1 MKKGLVIFT
10 IITLITVISLPVFA
24 SAYTVK
30 ILTQGSNQINLGD
43 TVTFIVQINNIDEQY
58 GVGAI
63 SGKIEYNKS
72 IFELIKSND
81 ITPGEGWGSISFN
94 DIEDN
99 SQYGSFVTERSSGD
113 IITND
118 NELMKITA
126 KVKNDAMPG
135 ATTIKITNL
144 SASDGN
150 DDFTTEDVSLSVTIV
165 KNEPDDDNNN
175 DDNNNDNNNNDD
187 NNNDNN
193 NNDNNNNDN
202 NNDDNNN
209 DNNNNDNNNNDDN
222 NNDNN
227 NNDDNNNDNNNN
239 DNNNDDNNND
249 DNNNGDDNNN
259 DNNNNDNNND
269 DNNNGDDNN
278 NDNNNNNNNN
288 DDNNND
294 DNNND
299 DNNNENTPADGKLPY
314 AGIEDYIIPTILIL
328 CVVGITSY
336 IRYKKI

>member
-1 MKKGLVIFT
+1 
-10 IITLITVISLPVFA
+10 
-24 SAYTVK
+24 
-30 ILTQGSNQINLGD
+30 
-43 TVTFIVQINNIDEQY
+43 
-58 GVGAI
+58 
-63 SGKIEYNKS
+63 
-72 IFELIKSND
+72 
-81 ITPGEGWGSISFN
+81 
-94 DIEDN
+94 
-99 SQYGSFVTERSSGD
+99 
-113 IITND
+113 
-118 NELMKITA
+118 MKITA

-175 DDNNNDNNNNDD
+175 
-187 NNNDNN
+187 
-193 NNDNNNNDN
+193 NDNNNNDN
-202 NNDDNNN
+202 NND
-209 DNNNNDNNNNDDN
+209 
-222 NNDNN
+222 
-227 NNDDNNNDNNNN
+227 DNNNN

-259 DNNNNDNNND
+259 DNNNNN
-269 DNNNGDDNN
+269 
-278 NDNNNNNNNN
+278 
-288 DDNNND
+288 NNND

>member
-1 MKKGLVIFT
+1 
-10 IITLITVISLPVFA
+10 
-24 SAYTVK
+24 
-30 ILTQGSNQINLGD
+30 
-43 TVTFIVQINNIDEQY
+43 
-58 GVGAI
+58 
-63 SGKIEYNKS
+63 
-72 IFELIKSND
+72 
-81 ITPGEGWGSISFN
+81 
-94 DIEDN
+94 
-99 SQYGSFVTERSSGD
+99 
-113 IITND
+113 
-118 NELMKITA
+118 MKITA

-175 DDNNNDNNNNDD
+175 D
-187 NNNDNN
+187 
-193 NNDNNNNDN
+193 
-202 NNDDNNN
+202 
-209 DNNNNDNNNNDDN
+209 NNNNDNNNNDDN

-239 DNNNDDNNND
+239 DNNND
-249 DNNNGDDNNN
+249 
-259 DNNNNDNNND
+259 DNNND